1 MVKGMRI
8 LINKRDPNGADHL
21 VATLKKTG
29 VDIVFCISGAG
40 NLAIIDALVRDGSIQ
55 IVYSHHEQA
64 AVMEAQGYSRVSGKI
79 GVAIVTTG
87 AGTSNVA
94 TGALSAY
101 LDSVPILIISG
112 NESSFHCLNSNELRA
127 YGVQGFDSVAVLKPI
142 VKNSCR
148 ILKSEEVQAI
158 TEEMICHALEARM
171 GPVHIDFPM
180 DLQRRIVSNENIQD
194 YLVTQDKP
202 KDKKFDDGFSVKLMS
217 HLAKSQKPF
226 LYIGNGCRS
235 EATLNILKKII
246 HRLQIPFFVSWS
258 AIDLFQEDN
267 PLNMGRIGIYG
278 DRAANIALQKADLL
292 ICLGTRLAI
301 PQVGYDMNDFARN
314 ATKWIVEIDESEC
327 NKFDNL
333 KYHVLKSDVL
343 LFLQNLDVLLNK
355 TDVAISKEWLL
366 DLEDIWNQLPRYD
379 QIGQYTTKNNE
390 YLHSAD
396 VIQVLNAKLKSDAI
410 IVTDVGAGLLT
421 GHYMYEATGT
431 QRFFTSQGLGEMGFG
446 LPGAIGAHFASP
458 KKQIVCLNTD
468 GGIMFNLQEMQ
479 LIPEHK
485 IPLKLFIF
493 NNNGYSMIKT
503 SQQNLFGGR
512 FSGSSGETGISFPSF
527 EQLAQLFKFE
537 YYRATSSNISNDL
550 FSEMLESD
558 NPVLFEII
566 MDPEQKYLPRLSTSK
581 LSDGT
586 LVSPPLEDLDPM
598 ISSELLQKLLGQ
610 ELHPNSI
617 KAREK

>member
-1 MVKGMRI
+1 MVKGMCI
-8 LINKRDPNGADHL
+8 LINKQDLNGADHL
-21 VATLKKTG
+21 VSALKKTG

-40 NLAIIDALVRDGSIQ
+40 NLAIIDALVREGSIN

-64 AVMEAQGYSRVSGKI
+64 AVMEAQGYSRVSGKTGI
-79 GVAIVTTG
+79 AIVTTG

-112 NESSFHCLNSNELRA
+112 NESSFHCLNSNKLRA

-142 VKNSCR
+142 VKYSCR
-148 ILKSEEVQAI
+148 IFKSEEVQSI
-158 TEEMICHALEARM
+158 TEEMIGHALEARM

-194 YLVTQDKP
+194 YLVTQDKT
-202 KDKKFDDGFSVKLMS
+202 KDKKYDDDFSVQLVS

-235 EATLNILKKII
+235 EATLNILEKII
-246 HRLQIPFFVSWS
+246 NKLQIPFFVSWS
-258 AIDLFQEDN
+258 AIDLFQENN

-301 PQVGYDMNDFARN
+301 PQVGYNMNDFARN

-327 NKFDNL
+327 KKFDYP
-333 KYHVLKSDVL
+333 KYYVLKSDVL
-343 LFLQNLDVLLNK
+343 PFLQNLDILLNK
-355 TDVAISKEWLL
+355 AEVAISKEWLL
-366 DLEDIWNQLPRYD
+366 DLENIWNELPRYD
-379 QIGQYTTKNNE
+379 QIGQKTLKNNE

-421 GHYMYEATGT
+421 GHYMYEAKGT

-479 LIPEHK
+479 LIPEHN

-537 YYRATSSNISNDL
+537 YFKATSSNVGNDL
-550 FSEMLESD
+550 FSEMLES
-558 NPVLFEII
+558 NSPVLFEII

-581 LSDGT
+581 LNDGT

-598 ISSELLQKLLGQ
+598 ISAELLQRLLGQ
-610 ELHPNSI
+610 ELHPNSL

>member
-8 LINKRDPNGADHL
+8 LINKQDLNGADHL

-158 TEEMICHALEARM
+158 TEEMIGHALEARM

-180 DLQRRIVSNENIQD
+180 DLQRRIVSNENVLD

-202 KDKKFDDGFSVKLMS
+202 KDKKFDDGFSVTLMS

-327 NKFDNL
+327 NKFDNP

-421 GHYMYEATGT
+421 GHYMYEAKGT

-550 FSEMLESD
+550 FSEMLESY

-598 ISSELLQKLLGQ
+598 ISSEILQKLLGQ